1 LSTDFTA
8 PLLLQRVIEILQ
20 CNITALKN
28 VIDGDRR
35 MELLS
40 YRQSGIVLF
49 AAGKTLIRIV
59 LFDGDKIQFA
69 SGAITVQDCSAEA
82 EKLGVR
88 SLFYQPLREDMA

>member
-1 LSTDFTA
+1 
-8 PLLLQRVIEILQ
+8 
-20 CNITALKN
+20 
-28 VIDGDRR
+28 

-40 YRQSGIVLF
+40 QRQSGIVLST
-49 AAGKTLIRIV
+49 ARKTLICIV

-69 SGAITVQDCSAEA
+69 PGAISVQDCSAEA